1 VNSIALGQ
9 SEKRALS
16 QGPFAALL
24 ALFLLSSS
32 SWLALAAGATVGT
45 LATADTSVQIEAQD
59 TRLKLLALK
68 SVRGGWNWATGN
80 ELPMIKAVE
89 VNGQSKELH
98 WKFKTHRSQK
108 GKQEAAAQ
116 EIFVFENEN
125 PALELK
131 STWTAYSGPGPIEH
145 QISIRN
151 KGDIAVTLPLQPSI
165 VFDTRGPTGTPLEN
179 IWVEKGAGKPGPIGT
194 HHTSVESKFSASLI
208 STPYRDEP
216 RDAIPWTA
224 IQDVTGQQGWY
235 VGIEF
240 SGRVQISLRAIPDG
254 ANSNGVHAELGLDSH
269 EPFQTRLLPAETFEA
284 PTVFVGCYQGD
295 VDDGANQLHRWT
307 EAHLL
312 PPVHDER
319 YPLLVNNSWGSG
331 MAVDEKLAIK
341 MIEDSAELGLEL
353 FHIDAGWFR
362 AVGDWR
368 ADEKKFPRG
377 LAPVADAAHKK
388 GLKFGLWVGWTQ
400 GGATVPASRS
410 ASDGKPV
417 GGSALSLSPSDGERA
432 GVRGWDPSVLS
443 VFNPTM
449 KDWFTHDYKPDWK
462 TAEFTGAD
470 VCLGEVKARDWCLN
484 TLRGIVKED
493 KLDLLEHDQ
502 HMIVDNCSRTNH
514 LHTSSNADVAY
525 HASRGYYQVYD
536 TLRAE
541 NPNLLF
547 ENCVNGGHTVD
558 YGIVLRTH
566 YISITD
572 VYDPLSNRQ
581 AFYDSSY
588 ALPPSMCECY
598 IENHPGT
605 SLANFKYM
613 LRSGMMGWCTI
624 MLDMSKWNAEQRAA
638 AKRQFELYKTELRP
652 LIAHG
657 NLYHVSNRP
666 DGHGWDGI
674 QYASPD
680 SDKAVLFAFR
690 GTTQQNNRTFS
701 HIFQVKGLAA
711 EKKYEISYEDG
722 TGKAQSLTGE
732 QLMHDGITVTLT
744 DPESSEL
751 IFLKSK

>member
-1 VNSIALGQ
+1 MNSIALRQ
-9 SEKRALS
+9 SVRRAYS
-16 QGPFAALL
+16 QGPFSALL
-24 ALFLLSSS
+24 FLILCSSFQF
-32 SWLALAAGATVGT
+32 ACAADATVGT
-45 LATADTSVQIEAQD
+45 LATADTSIQIEAQD
-59 TRLKLLALK
+59 NRLKLVALK
-68 SVRGGWNWATGN
+68 SVRSDWNWATTN
-80 ELPMIKAVE
+80 ELPMIKAVD
-89 VNGQSKELH
+89 VNGQSTPLH
-98 WKFKTHRSQK
+98 WKFKMRWSGSLFT
-108 GKQEAAAQ
+108 ACAQ

-125 PALELK
+125 PPLELK
-131 STWTAYSGPGPIEH
+131 SIWTAHSGPGPIEH
-145 QISIRN
+145 QITITN
-151 KGDIAVTLPLQPSI
+151 KGDVAILLPLQPSL
-165 VFDTRGPTGTPLEN
+165 VFDTRGPSGKPLEN
-179 IWVEKGAGKPGPIGT
+179 IWVEKGAGRPSAIGT
-194 HHTSVESKFSASLI
+194 HRTRVEKDFSASLI

-235 VGIEF
+235 AGIEF
-240 SGRVQISLRAIPDG
+240 SGRVQISLRAPGLPLPTGEGETTARQPG
-254 ANSNGVHAELGLDSH
+254 AHISQPQVLAELGLDSH
-269 EPFQTRLLPAETFEA
+269 EPFQTLLSPRETFEA

-295 VDDGANQLHRWT
+295 VDDGANQLHRWI

-312 PPVHDER
+312 PPVHDQR

-331 MAVDEKLAIK
+331 MAVDEKLALK
-341 MIEDSAELGLEL
+341 MIDDSAELGLEL

-368 ADEKKFPRG
+368 ADEKKFPHG

-400 GGATVPASRS
+400 GGHVLSVSTS
-410 ASDGKPV
+410 A
-417 GGSALSLSPSDGERA
+417 GERA
-432 GVRGWDPSVLS
+432 GLEPSILS

-470 VCLGEVKARDWCLN
+470 VCLGEIKARDWCLN
-484 TLRGIVKED
+484 SLRRIVKD
-493 KLDLLEHDQ
+493 NKLDLLEHDQ
-502 HMIVDNCSRTNH
+502 RMIVDKCSRTNH
-514 LHTSSNADVAY
+514 LHTSSSADVAY
-525 HASRGYYQVYD
+525 HAARGYYQVYD

-547 ENCVNGGHTVD
+547 EDCVNGGHTVD
-558 YGIVLRTH
+558 YGIVRRTH

-638 AKRQFELYKTELRP
+638 AKRQFEIYKTQLRP

-657 NLYHVSNRP
+657 NLYHVSERP
-666 DGHGWDGI
+666 DGKRWDGI
-674 QYASPD
+674 QYASPEF
-680 SDKAVLFAFR
+680 DKAVLFAFR
-690 GTTQQNNRTFS
+690 GTTEQNSHTFRL
-701 HIFQVKGLAA
+701 KGLAP
-711 EKKYEISYEDG
+711 EKNYDVSCEDG
-722 TGKAQSLTGE
+722 TGKAQSLTGH
-732 QLMHDGITVTLT
+732 QLMRNGITITL
-744 DPESSEL
+744 PEPNSSEL

>member
-1 VNSIALGQ
+1 MATVNSIALNRAERRRL
-9 SEKRALS
+9 SEGRRQFSSKAQFAGFLAAILWS
-16 QGPFAALL
+16 SSYGFAFAADR
-24 ALFLLSSS
+24 
-32 SWLALAAGATVGT
+32 TVGT
-45 LATADTSVQIEAQD
+45 LATADTSVQVEAQD
-59 TRLKLLALK
+59 TGLKLLSLK
-68 SVRGGWNWATGN
+68 SVRRDWNWATGN

-89 VNGQSKELH
+89 VNGETKATH
-98 WKFKTHRSQK
+98 WKFQMHSSPRRKH
-108 GKQEAAAQ
+108 GEVAQ
-116 EIFVFENEN
+116 EIIVFENEN

-131 STWTAYSGPGPIEH
+131 STWTAYSRPGPIEH
-145 QISIRN
+145 QITIRN
-151 KGDIAVTLPLQPSI
+151 KSDIAVTVPLQPSI
-165 VFDTRGPTGTPLEN
+165 VIDTRGPTGQSLEN
-179 IWVEKGAGKPGPIGT
+179 IWVEKGAGKPSAIGT
-194 HHTSVESKFSASLI
+194 HRTRVDKDFSASLI
-208 STPYRDEP
+208 STPYCDEP

-235 VGIEF
+235 AGVEF
-240 SGRVQISLRAIPDG
+240 SGRVQMALRAIMNG
-254 ANSNGVHAELGLDSH
+254 ANADGVRAELGLDSR
-269 EPFQTRLLPAETFEA
+269 EPFQTRLLPGETFET

-295 VDDGANQLHRWT
+295 VDDGANQLHRWIET
-307 EAHLL
+307 HLR
-312 PPVHDER
+312 PAVHDER

-377 LAPVADAAHKK
+377 LASVADAAHKK

-400 GGATVPASRS
+400 GGHAT
-410 ASDGKPV
+410 
-417 GGSALSLSPSDGERA
+417 GS
-432 GVRGWDPSVLS
+432 DPSVLS
-443 VFNPTM
+443 VFNPAM
-449 KDWFTHDYKPDWK
+449 KNWFTRDYKPEWR

-484 TLRGIVKED
+484 TLRRIVKEN

-502 HMIVDNCSRTNH
+502 RMIVDKCSRTNH
-514 LHTSSNADVAY
+514 LHTSSTADVAY
-525 HASRGYYQVYD
+525 HAARGYYQVYD

-541 NPNLLF
+541 NPELLF

-558 YGIVLRTH
+558 YGIVARTH

-581 AFYDSSY
+581 AFYDASY

-598 IENHPGT
+598 VENHPGT
-605 SLANFKYM
+605 NIANFRYM

-624 MLDMSKWNAEQRAA
+624 MLDMSKWNSEQRAA
-638 AKRQFELYKTELRP
+638 AKRQFETYKTELRP

-657 NLYHVSNRP
+657 NLYHVSERP
-666 DGHGWDGI
+666 DGNRWDGI

-690 GTTQQNNRTFS
+690 GTTEQKSHTFRLKGIAANR
-701 HIFQVKGLAA
+701 
-711 EKKYEISYEDG
+711 EYEISFEDG
-722 TGKAQSLTGE
+722 TGKPVTVRGE
-732 QLMHDGITVTLT
+732 LLMRDGVTIALP
-744 DPESSEL
+744 DANSSEL

>member
-1 VNSIALGQ
+1 MYSH
-9 SEKRALS
+9 
-16 QGPFAALL
+16 GPFATLL
-24 ALFLLSSS
+24 ALIVCCCR
-32 SWLALAAGATVGT
+32 LAFAADTTVGT
-45 LATADTSVQIEAQD
+45 LATADTGIQIEAQES
-59 TRLKLLALK
+59 TLKLVALK
-68 SVRGGWNWATGN
+68 SIRRGWNWATGN

-89 VNGQSKELH
+89 VNGQSVALH
-98 WKFKTHRSQK
+98 WKFKTHSSPK
-108 GKQEAAAQ
+108 VKQGAGTQ

-131 STWTAYSGPGPIEH
+131 SIWTAYSGPGPIEH
-145 QISIRN
+145 QITIRN
-151 KGDIAVTLPLQPSI
+151 KGDVAVMLPLQPSI
-165 VFDTRGPTGTPLEN
+165 IFDTHGPTGKTLQN
-179 IWVEKGAGKPGPIGT
+179 IWVEKGAGKPSAQGT
-194 HHTSVESKFSASLI
+194 PFAFVDKDFSATLI

-224 IQDVTGQQGWY
+224 IQDMAGQQGWY

-240 SGRVQISLRAIPDG
+240 SGRVQLALRPIMHG
-254 ANSNGVHAELGLDSH
+254 ENVEGVHAELGLDSR
-269 EPFQTRLLPAETFEA
+269 EPFQTRLAPGETFEA
-284 PTVFVGCYQGD
+284 PTAFVGCYQGD
-295 VDDGANQLHRWT
+295 VDDGANQLHRWI
-307 EAHLL
+307 EGHLL

-362 AVGDWR
+362 GVGDWR
-368 ADEKKFPRG
+368 PDEKKFPHG

-400 GGATVPASRS
+400 GGHTT
-410 ASDGKPV
+410 
-417 GGSALSLSPSDGERA
+417 GS
-432 GVRGWDPSVLS
+432 DPSVLS
-443 VFNPTM
+443 VFNPAM
-449 KDWFTHDYKPDWK
+449 KDWFTHDYKSDWK

-470 VCLGEVKARDWCLN
+470 VCLGELKARDWCLN
-484 TLRGIVKED
+484 TLRRVVKEN

-502 HMIVDNCSRTNH
+502 RMIVDKCSRTNH
-514 LHTSSNADVAY
+514 LHTSSTADVAY

-547 ENCVNGGHTVD
+547 EDCVNGGHTVD
-558 YGIVLRTH
+558 YGIVKRTH

-605 SLANFKYM
+605 NLANFKYM

-657 NLYHVSNRP
+657 NLYHVSERP
-666 DGHGWDGI
+666 DGKRWDGI

-680 SDKAVLFAFR
+680 SNKGILFAFR
-690 GTTQQNNRTFS
+690 GTTEQNSQTFR
-701 HIFQVKGLAA
+701 VKGLTP

-722 TGKAQSLTGE
+722 TGKTQSLTGK
-732 QLMHDGITVTLT
+732 QLMREGITVILT
-744 DPESSEL
+744 DPNSSEL
-751 IFLKSK
+751 IFLNSK